1 MTLDHMSEIDSRPD
15 VPQPRPHGDDRQGRG
30 WTVAAAAVVAL
41 IVLAGV
47 VVVLVTRESPQPPGA
62 QQPATSAAP
71 SASPAGPSTPPATEL
86 AVPTAAPA
94 GVSWSLFQGVALPS
108 SPTAGPSRTEGPVHA
123 GYAHTPEGALLAAV
137 QVGYRHLITPRQ
149 GWRQV
154 VQQQVVPG
162 PGRDA
167 FVRARAQVTTDEV
180 PAGTYGQVA
189 GFRFVTY
196 SPDTAVIQFGTRFR
210 SGTLQV
216 TTSTVRWADG
226 DWKLHLQPDG
236 SASPTA
242 QRVDN
247 LAGFVAWGAV

>member
-1 MTLDHMSEIDSRPD
+1 MTLDHMSEIDSEPE
-15 VPQPRPHGDDRQGRG
+15 VPQPRPAGERHGRG
-30 WTVAAAAVVAL
+30 WTVAAAVAVAL

-47 VVVLVTRESPQPPGA
+47 VVVLVTRDIPQPSRA
-62 QQPATSAAP
+62 QQPPAP
-71 SASPAGPSTPPATEL
+71 TAPGAGPAGPTTPPPVEV

-108 SPTAGPSRTEGPVHA
+108 SPTAGPTRTEGPVHA
-123 GYAHTPEGALLAAV
+123 GYAHTPEGALLAAA
-137 QVGYRHLITPRQ
+137 QVGYRHLITPRE

-167 FVRARAQVTTDEV
+167 FVRTRAQVTTDEV
-180 PAGTYGQVA
+180 PAGTYGQLA

-196 SPDTAVIQFGTRFR
+196 SPDTAVIQFVTRFR
-210 SGTLQV
+210 NGTLQV

-226 DWKLHLQPDG
+226 DWKLQLQPDG